1 MIVATH
7 TMPSMPAQQLQAPDR
22 KQTIRVEESVYLA
35 LLRTAYALEEEVA
48 AWLKPHG
55 LSATQYNALR
65 ILRGAGPEGLLCREV
80 GARMLNRDPDITR
93 LLDRLEKHGLVRR
106 TRGKKDR
113 RVIFASITSQGL
125 ELLKKLDRP
134 LPEFLRVR
142 LQHLSSKNLQALIA
156 LMKKIQ
162 NC

>member
-1 MIVATH
+1 
-7 TMPSMPAQQLQAPDR
+7 
-22 KQTIRVEESVYLA
+22 
-35 LLRTAYALEEEVA
+35 
-48 AWLKPHG
+48 
-55 LSATQYNALR
+55 
-65 ILRGAGPEGLLCREV
+65 
-80 GARMLNRDPDITR
+80 
-93 LLDRLEKHGLVRR
+93 VRR

-134 LPEFLRVR
+134 LPEFLWGR
-142 LQHLSSKNLQALIA
+142 LQHLGPENLQALIA

>member
-22 KQTIRVEESVYLA
+22 KQTIRVEESAYLA
-35 LLRTAYALEEEVA
+35 LLRTAYGLEEEVA

-93 LLDRLEKHGLVRR
+93 LLDRLEQRGLVRR

-142 LQHLSSKNLQALIA
+142 LQHLGSKNLQALIA